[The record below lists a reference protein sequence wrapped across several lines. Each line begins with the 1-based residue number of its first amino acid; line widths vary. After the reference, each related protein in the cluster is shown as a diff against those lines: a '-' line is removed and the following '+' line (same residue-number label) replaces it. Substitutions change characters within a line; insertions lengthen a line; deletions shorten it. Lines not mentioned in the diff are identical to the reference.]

1 MVRTHKK
8 KTIINELNKQSVE
21 LQWYMLF
28 PNKNIVQVSE
38 PFDGTIEES
47 IWRRLFW
54 QDVGKSFKR
63 EPTIS
68 KVLRLLLNSY

>member
-1 MVRTHKK
+1 MMNSLVTKHKK
-8 KTIINELNKQSVE
+8 KTVINELNKQSVE

-47 IWRRLFW
+47 ILRRLFW
-54 QDVGKSFKR
+54 QDVGKGFKR

-68 KVLRLLLNSY
+68 

>member
-1 MVRTHKK
+1 MVITHKK

-28 PNKNIVQVSE
+28 PNKNIVSVSE
-38 PFDGTIEES
+38 PFDGTTEES
-47 IWRRLFW
+47 ILRRLFW
-54 QDVGKSFKR
+54 QDVGKGFKR

-68 KVLRLLLNSY
+68 

>member
-28 PNKNIVQVSE
+28 PNKNIVSVSE
-38 PFDGTIEES
+38 PFDGTGTIEES
-47 IWRRLFW
+47 ILRRLFW

-68 KVLRLLLNSY
+68 

>member
-1 MVRTHKK
+1 MMHSLVTKHKK
-8 KTIINELNKQSVE
+8 KTVLNELNKQSVE

-38 PFDGTIEES
+38 FDGTIEES
-47 IWRRLFW
+47 ILRRLFW
-54 QDVGKSFKR
+54 QDVGKGFKR

-68 KVLRLLLNSY
+68 

>member
-1 MVRTHKK
+1 MVITHKK
-8 KTIINELNKQSVE
+8 KTVINELNKQSVE

-38 PFDGTIEES
+38 AFDGTIEES

-54 QDVGKSFKR
+54 QDVGKGFKR

-68 KVLRLLLNSY
+68 

>member
-1 MVRTHKK
+1 MMHSLVTKHKK
-8 KTIINELNKQSVE
+8 KTVINELNKQSVE

-38 PFDGTIEES
+38 AFDGTIEES
-47 IWRRLFW
+47 ILRTLFW
-54 QDVGKSFKR
+54 QDVGKGFKR

-68 KVLRLLLNSY
+68 

>member
-1 MVRTHKK
+1 MMHSLVTKHKK
-8 KTIINELNKQSVE
+8 KTVINELKKQSVE

-38 PFDGTIEES
+38 AFDGTIEES
-47 IWRRLFW
+47 ILRRLFW
-54 QDVGKSFKR
+54 QDIGKGFKR

-68 KVLRLLLNSY
+68 

>member
-1 MVRTHKK
+1 MMHSLVTKHKK
-8 KTIINELNKQSVE
+8 KTVINELNKQSVE

-28 PNKNIVQVSE
+28 PNKNIVSVSE

-47 IWRRLFW
+47 ILRRLFW
-54 QDVGKSFKR
+54 QDVGKGFKR

-68 KVLRLLLNSY
+68 

>member
-1 MVRTHKK
+1 MMHSLVTKHKK
-8 KTIINELNKQSVE
+8 KTVINELNKQSVE

-47 IWRRLFW
+47 ILRRLFW
-54 QDVGKSFKR
+54 QDVGKGFKR

-68 KVLRLLLNSY
+68 

>member
-1 MVRTHKK
+1 MMHSLVTKHKK
-8 KTIINELNKQSVE
+8 KTVIYELNKQSVE

-38 PFDGTIEES
+38 AFDGTIEES

-54 QDVGKSFKR
+54 QDVGKGFKR

-68 KVLRLLLNSY
+68 